1 MVVRNGEMD
10 VGIAVGAGIES
21 SLYEMLLH
29 RSARSVLILMEEEE
43 ALGQLTVIEALSL
56 EEVSHDSLIFASL
69 GKVAYATAVVLLALG
84 TESLLKGEFLYIVEE
99 SLLKVCGGYVV
110 GSAEES
116 EEILE
121 HSAGGTACR
130 HELYDAVVRREIV
143 GPVCHVLLYFLLC
156 GLEDAIADGGGS
168 LNLKERETLLEVLE
182 LVLHHFL
189 RDASCGNLV

>member
-1 MVVRNGEMD
+1 
-10 VGIAVGAGIES
+10 
-21 SLYEMLLH
+21 
-29 RSARSVLILMEEEE
+29 MEEEE

-56 EEVSHDSLIFASL
+56 EEVSHDSLIVASL

-99 SLLKVCGGYVV
+99 SLLKVGGGYVV
-110 GSAEES
+110 WSAEES

-130 HELYDAVVRREIV
+130 HELYDTVVRREIV
-143 GPVCHVLLYFLLC
+143 CPVCHVLRNFLLC
-156 GLEDAIADGGGS
+156 GLEDAVADGGGS
-168 LNLKERETLLEVLE
+168 LNLKEWETLLEVLE

-189 RDASCGNLV
+189 RDASCRNLV